1 MDNQA
6 QIQAL
11 LEKMEK
17 NSRKQLF
24 YSRMQ
29 FICTLALT
37 FGCIL
42 ILVKIGQFLPQL
54 ELLAAHAE
62 SVLINLE
69 TVTAELK
76 KLDMVA
82 MVKNINTLVATSQTG
97 VEEALAS
104 IQNIDFDTLN
114 QAIED
119 LAAVV
124 EPMANLLKRFSFG
137 G

>member
-82 MVKNINTLVATSQTG
+82 MATSQTG